1 MKTQLIGLVLLW
13 GLGFNQAPAQ
23 DVCQEF
29 STWFQAHGSAANP
42 VGAYRSDLISSGL
55 SVAEADKRLAEFGR
69 VWASCP
75 QAAALNFDRIYSGEK
90 MPFRTEP
97 NAFLVESTKDVKPG
111 RALDVAMGQGRNA
124 LYLAKTGW
132 EVTGFDISSTGLAA
146 VRAAAERAGVK
157 IQTVLQGWQ
166 DFEFGTEKW
175 DLIVLSYA
183 WVPIDDPAFVKRLLA
198 GLRPAGL
205 LVFEHYL
212 VVGPGDE
219 SGCIGG
225 PKPNEL
231 LRVFGNDLRILR
243 YEDIETV
250 SDWRNQSKARVARLL
265 ASK

>member
-1 MKTQLIGLVLLW
+1 MKIRLIALGLLL
-13 GLGFNQAPAQ
+13 GAGFNQVPAQ

-29 STWFQAHGSAANP
+29 STWYQTHRGVSAADLAT
-42 VGAYRSDLISSGL
+42 AYRSELISRGL
-55 SVAEADKRLAEFGR
+55 SGAEADKRFAELGGALGSCRPLAE
-69 VWASCP
+69 
-75 QAAALNFDRIYSGEK
+75 LNFDTIFSLEK

-132 EVTGFDISSTGLAA
+132 EVTGFDISTKGLAVA
-146 VRAAAERAGVK
+146 RAAAELAGVR

-166 DFEFGTEKW
+166 DFDFGAEKW
-175 DLIVLSYA
+175 DLIVMSYA
-183 WVPIDDPAFVKRLLA
+183 WVPVHDPAFVKRLLT

-212 VVGPGDE
+212 DE
-219 SGCIGG
+219 SDEVPGG

-231 LRVFGNDLRILR
+231 LRLFGSDLRILR
-243 YEDIETV
+243 YEDVETV

-265 ASK
+265 ARK

>member
-1 MKTQLIGLVLLW
+1 MKTRLIGLVVLW
-13 GLGFNQAPAQ
+13 GAGFNQAPAQ
-23 DVCQEF
+23 NVCQEF
-29 STWFQAHGSAANP
+29 STWYQAHSSVAEPA
-42 VGAYRSDLISSGL
+42 VAYRSELISHGL
-55 SVAEADKRLAEFGR
+55 SAAEANQRFAELVRAMG
-69 VWASCP
+69 SCP
-75 QAAALNFDRIYSGEK
+75 QVAALNFDSIYTGEK

-97 NAFLVESTKDVKPG
+97 NAFLVECTRDVKPG

-132 EVTGFDISSTGLAA
+132 EVTGFDISSKGLATA
-146 VRAAAERAGVK
+146 RAAAERAGVK

-166 DFEFGTEKW
+166 DFDFGTEKW
-175 DLIVLSYA
+175 DLIVMSYA
-183 WVPIDDPAFVKRLLA
+183 WVPINDPAFVKRLLA

-212 VVGPGDE
+212 VDDSFVPP
-219 SGCIGG
+219 GG

-231 LRVFGNDLRILR
+231 LRLFGNDLRILR

-250 SDWRNQSKARVARLL
+250 SDWLNQSKARVARLL